1 MTGRLID
8 VRELIAKYSIEEH
21 VRKADEYFERVPQET
36 LGAAKPFSSP
46 ENALDILPKLQAM
59 LYSAKLYKGAR
70 VLDFGAGAGWLSRA
84 LVTMGLHPTALDVS
98 TTVLRTAKEI
108 AEQRLERKAADRIKY
123 LRHDGLKFAA
133 PNGAFDRVLS
143 FDAFHQVPDQGRIL
157 REIHRV
163 LAEDGIASF
172 VEPGPEHSK
181 THASQ
186 EEMRSH
192 DVIKNDIVI
201 EQIWEEA
208 KQAGFSECNLWFYTL
223 APISRPIQTFSAI
236 EQPENRANLL
246 HEAWDSSFL
255 PIRHSTRVFSLHKG
269 PAKVAQTSRQREGLL
284 ADVRLLSTG
293 EDGRTFTCTLAV
305 RNTGTA
311 TWLPSGSLPGSVN
324 FGPRVQY
331 TDGRPDFFLPR
342 IELSRT
348 PAPPGAEITITL
360 RAPLALID
368 EGDLTGSLVA
378 EHVIWFEQ
386 NPDNYRY
393 LLRRSKRTA

>member
-1 MTGRLID
+1 
-8 VRELIAKYSIEEH
+8 
-21 VRKADEYFERVPQET
+21 VRKADEYFERVPQEN
-36 LGAAKPFSSP
+36 LGATKPFSSP
-46 ENALDILPKLQAM
+46 EIALDLLPKLQAM

-84 LVTMGLHPTALDVS
+84 LATMGLHPTALDVS

-143 FDAFHQVPDQGRIL
+143 FDAFHHVPDQGRIL

-181 THASQ
+181 TQTSQ
-186 EEMRSH
+186 EEMRNH
-192 DVIKNDIVI
+192 DVIENDIVI
-201 EQIWEEA
+201 EKIWEEA

-223 APISRPIQTFSAI
+223 
-236 EQPENRANLL
+236 
-246 HEAWDSSFL
+246 
-255 PIRHSTRVFSLHKG
+255 
-269 PAKVAQTSRQREGLL
+269 
-284 ADVRLLSTG
+284 
-293 EDGRTFTCTLAV
+293 
-305 RNTGTA
+305 
-311 TWLPSGSLPGSVN
+311 
-324 FGPRVQY
+324 
-331 TDGRPDFFLPR
+331 
-342 IELSRT
+342 
-348 PAPPGAEITITL
+348 
-360 RAPLALID
+360 APLALID